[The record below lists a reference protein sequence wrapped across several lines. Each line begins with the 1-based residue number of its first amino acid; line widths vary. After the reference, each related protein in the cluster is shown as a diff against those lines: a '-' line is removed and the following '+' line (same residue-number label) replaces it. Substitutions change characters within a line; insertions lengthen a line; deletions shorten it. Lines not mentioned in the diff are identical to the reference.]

1 MYLVPIAWLY
11 VALMMAVAEATHPIG
26 TVFGALVT
34 FVFYGLAPA
43 ALSLYLIGTP
53 GRRRAIKARAEAELA
68 SPRAAPALATSNEPD
83 AGGKAAADAVASVRE
98 EP

>member
-11 VALMMAVAEATHPIG
+11 VALMMAVAEATNPIG

-53 GRRRAIKARAEAELA
+53 GRRRAAKAREAAQLA
-68 SPRAAPALATSNEPD
+68 RQRAAAAPAASNEPD
-83 AGGKAAADAVASVRE
+83 AGGQAATDVVAPVRE